1 MVDCGA
7 TSHIITEEDAF
18 AKFDETFNPNA
29 HYMELADGTRMNNV
43 ALKRGDAEVCLQ
55 DREGRCSKV
64 TLKKALFI
72 PSYPQSI
79 FSVKAATT
87 NGAMVTFQEE
97 RDELIH
103 KDGTVFPIEVHERL
117 YYLKTANNKRCVTNA
132 VNDMMSTD
140 KVSLSCD
147 VKTWHEILG
156 HCNIN
161 DVLKLP
167 NVVEGMK
174 ITGNTKIDCNVCT
187 EGK

>member
-1 MVDCGA
+1 M
-7 TSHIITEEDAF
+7 
-18 AKFDETFNPNA
+18 
-29 HYMELADGTRMNNV
+29 
-43 ALKRGDAEVCLQ
+43 
-55 DREGRCSKV
+55 
-64 TLKKALFI
+64 
-72 PSYPQSI
+72 
-79 FSVKAATT
+79 
-87 NGAMVTFQEE
+87 TFQEG

-117 YYLKTANNKRCVTNA
+117 YYLKMVNNKRCVTNA

-140 KVSLSCD
+140 KVNLSCD

-156 HCNIN
+156 RCNIN